1 MDLNIKQDHLRICQ
15 ALYRSQ
21 QVNQDPSTYLPS
33 ILWIPTS
40 QSRPPMRLPNKNQ
53 DQPTRLP
60 SIIWIS
66 KASTKTVY
74 ASAKHHMDLNI
85 CQASYGS
92 QQEPIPASTHLPSI
106 VWIPTSTKTA
116 YTPAK
121 HHMDLKS
128 INQDHLHTCQDP
140 NKSKKT
146 IYASA
151 KHRMDLNKFS
161 KTAYA
166 YAKHRMD
173 PKTHLRICRASYGS
187 QKHQPRPACASA
199 KHRMDPTTAY
209 APAKAKPAPP
219 RTAFKPL
226 PAAWRSCP
234 CSTRTSC

>member
-1 MDLNIKQDHLRICQ
+1 MD
-15 ALYRSQ
+15 
-21 QVNQDPSTYLPS
+21 
-33 ILWIPTS
+33 
-40 QSRPPMRLPNKNQ
+40 PNK
-53 DQPTRLP
+53 
-60 SIIWIS
+60 SI
-66 KASTKTVY
+66 KTAY
-74 ASAKHHMDLNI
+74 ASAKQEPRPAYAPAKHHMDLKSINQDRLRI

-92 QQEPIPASTHLPSI
+92 QYLPSI